1 MPMGALRRWL
11 PCCCCGGGGGG
22 GGGAGKGKGSVGDGL
37 VWDVPLKAHAS
48 GDYSVAVAQ
57 ANEALEDQAQV
68 LASPAATLV
77 GVYDGHGGP
86 EAARFVNRRLFT
98 LIQEF
103 AVENRGL
110 SAEVFEKAF
119 GATEEE
125 FVATVQRSWPSQPR
139 ILSVGSCCLVGAIE
153 DGTLYVAN
161 LGDSRAVLG
170 RRAAH
175 GKGKNRVV
183 AERLS
188 RDHNVADEDIRREL
202 KETHPD
208 DSHIVLNTHGV
219 WRIKGIIQVSRS
231 IGDVYLKKPEI
242 CKSSPMLQQSICP
255 FPLRRPVMSAVPSI
269 KTRKLRPGD
278 QFVIFASDGL
288 WEQLTDEAAVHIV
301 ASGPRKGVA
310 MRLVRAAQ
318 LEAARKKDMKYESIR
333 TIEKGQRRH
342 FHDDITVVVL
352 FLEKCRGKGKGK
364 GKGARPGHGD
374 EIDGTYGPVDVFS
387 LSPDDQEDPA
397 RPVLR

>member
-1 MPMGALRRWL
+1 MGALRRWL
-11 PCCCCGGGGGG
+11 PCCCCCCRGGGGGG
-22 GGGAGKGKGSVGDGL
+22 GGGSVGDGL
-37 VWDVPLKAHAS
+37 VWDVALKAHAS

-68 LASPAATLV
+68 FVSPAATLV

-86 EAARFVNRRLFT
+86 EAARFVNKRLFS

-103 AVENRGL
+103 AAQSGGI
-110 SAEVFEKAF
+110 SAEVLEKAF
-119 GATEEE
+119 GETEEE
-125 FVATVQRSWPSQPR
+125 FVASVQRSWPSQPR

-170 RRAAH
+170 RRSAAGAAH
-175 GKGKNRVV
+175 GRKGKNRVV
-183 AERLS
+183 PERLS
-188 RDHNVADEDIRREL
+188 RDHNVADEDVRREL
-202 KETHPD
+202 KELHPD

-242 CKSSPMLQQSICP
+242 CKSNPMLQQTICP
-255 FPLRRPVMSAVPSI
+255 FPLRRPVMSAVPTI

-288 WEQLTDEAAVHIV
+288 WEQLTDEAAVAIV
-301 ASGPRKGVA
+301 AGSPRRGVA

-318 LEAARKKDMKYESIR
+318 LEAARKKDVKYERIR

-352 FLEKCRGKGKGK
+352 FLDKCRGKAG
-364 GKGARPGHGD
+364 RGD
-374 EIDGTYGPVDVFS
+374 EIDGTDGPVDVFS
-387 LSPDDQEDPA
+387 LSPDDREDPT

>member
-1 MPMGALRRWL
+1 MGALRRWL
-11 PCCCCGGGGGG
+11 PCCCCCHGGGGGG
-22 GGGAGKGKGSVGDGL
+22 GGGSVGDGL
-37 VWDVPLKAHAS
+37 VWDVALKAHAS

-68 LASPAATLV
+68 FVSPAATLV

-86 EAARFVNRRLFT
+86 EAARFVNKRLFS

-103 AVENRGL
+103 AAQSGGI
-110 SAEVFEKAF
+110 SAEVLEKAF
-119 GATEEE
+119 GETEEE
-125 FVATVQRSWPSQPR
+125 FVASVQRSWPSQPR

-170 RRAAH
+170 RRAAAGAAH
-175 GKGKNRVV
+175 GRKGKNRVV
-183 AERLS
+183 PERLS
-188 RDHNVADEDIRREL
+188 RDHNVADEDVRREL
-202 KETHPD
+202 KELHPD

-242 CKSSPMLQQSICP
+242 CKSNPMLQQTICP
-255 FPLRRPVMSAVPSI
+255 FPLRRPVMSAVPTI

-288 WEQLTDEAAVHIV
+288 WEQLTDEAAVAIV
-301 ASGPRKGVA
+301 AGSPRRGVA

-318 LEAARKKDMKYESIR
+318 LEAARKKDVKYERIR

-352 FLEKCRGKGKGK
+352 FLDKCRGKAG
-364 GKGARPGHGD
+364 RGD
-374 EIDGTYGPVDVFS
+374 EIDGTDGPVDVFS
-387 LSPDDQEDPA
+387 LSPDDREDPT

>member
-1 MPMGALRRWL
+1 MGGRRRWL
-11 PCCCCGGGGGG
+11 PSCCCCSELGGGGRS
-22 GGGAGKGKGSVGDGL
+22 GSVADDGL
-37 VWDVPLKAHAS
+37 VWDVALKSHAS

-68 LASPAATLV
+68 LVSPASTLV

-86 EAARFVNRRLFT
+86 DAARFVNARIFS

-103 AVENRGL
+103 ASENGGL
-110 SAEVFEKAF
+110 SAEVIKRAF
-119 GATEEE
+119 AATEEE
-125 FVATVQRSWPSQPR
+125 FMGMVAKSWPSQPR
-139 ILSVGSCCLVGAIE
+139 LVSVGSCCLVGAIE

-170 RRAAH
+170 RRAAP
-175 GKGKNRVV
+175 GDRAKRRVV

-188 RDHNVADEDIRREL
+188 RDHNVADEAVRREMA
-202 KETHPD
+202 EAHPD
-208 DSHIVLNTHGV
+208 DPHIVTSAHGV

-231 IGDVYLKKPEI
+231 IGDAYLKRPDM
-242 CKSSPMLQQSICP
+242 CSPALMQTICP

-269 KTRKLRPGD
+269 KTRRLRPGD
-278 QFVIFASDGL
+278 QFLIFATDGL
-288 WEQLTDEAAVHIV
+288 WEQLTDEAAVNIV
-301 ASGPRKGVA
+301 SHSPRKGVA

-318 LEAARKKDMKYESIR
+318 LEAARKKDMKYESIAA
-333 TIEKGQRRH
+333 IEKGRRRR

-352 FLEKCRGKGKGK
+352 FLDN
-364 GKGARPGHGD
+364 RPCSPQSGGGVAD
-374 EIDGTYGPVDVFS
+374 EIDGTYAPVDVFS
-387 LSPDDQEDPA
+387 LSSDDQADDPT

>member
-1 MPMGALRRWL
+1 MGALRRWL

-22 GGGAGKGKGSVGDGL
+22 AGKGSVADGL
-37 VWDVPLKAHAS
+37 VWDVALKAHAS

-86 EAARFVNRRLFT
+86 EAARFVNKRLFS

-103 AVENRGL
+103 KVENGGGL
-110 SAEVFEKAF
+110 SAEVLEKAF

-188 RDHNVADEDIRREL
+188 RDHNVADEDVRREL
-202 KETHPD
+202 TEMHPD

-242 CKSSPMLQQSICP
+242 CKSNPMLQQSICP

-301 ASGPRKGVA
+301 ASSPRKGVA
-310 MRLVRAAQ
+310 KRLVRAAQ
-318 LEAARKKDMKYESIR
+318 LEAARKKDMKYERIR

-352 FLEKCRGKGKGK
+352 FLDKQRRGKGGE
-364 GKGARPGHGD
+364 RRGHDD
-374 EIDGTYGPVDVFS
+374 EIDGTKGPVDVFS
-387 LSPDDQEDPA
+387 LSPDDQEDPT

>member
-1 MPMGALRRWL
+1 
-11 PCCCCGGGGGG
+11 
-22 GGGAGKGKGSVGDGL
+22 
-37 VWDVPLKAHAS
+37 
-48 GDYSVAVAQ
+48 
-57 ANEALEDQAQV
+57 V
-68 LASPAATLV
+68 L
-77 GVYDGHGGP
+77 
-86 EAARFVNRRLFT
+86 
-98 LIQEF
+98 
-103 AVENRGL
+103 
-110 SAEVFEKAF
+110 EKAF
-119 GATEEE
+119 GETEEE
-125 FVATVQRSWPSQPR
+125 FVASVQRSWPSQPR

-170 RRAAH
+170 RRSAAGAAH
-175 GKGKNRVV
+175 GRKGKNRVV
-183 AERLS
+183 PERLS
-188 RDHNVADEDIRREL
+188 RDHNVADEDVRREL
-202 KETHPD
+202 KELHPD

-242 CKSSPMLQQSICP
+242 CKSNPMLQQTICP
-255 FPLRRPVMSAVPSI
+255 FPLRRPVMSAVPTI

-288 WEQLTDEAAVHIV
+288 WEQLTDEAAVAIV
-301 ASGPRKGVA
+301 AGSPRRGVA

-318 LEAARKKDMKYESIR
+318 LEAARKKDVKYERIR

-352 FLEKCRGKGKGK
+352 FLDKCRGKAG
-364 GKGARPGHGD
+364 RGD
-374 EIDGTYGPVDVFS
+374 EIDGTDGPVDVFS
-387 LSPDDQEDPA
+387 LSPDDREDPT

>member
-1 MPMGALRRWL
+1 MGALRRWL
-11 PCCCCGGGGGG
+11 PCCCCCRGGGGGG
-22 GGGAGKGKGSVGDGL
+22 GGGSVGDGL
-37 VWDVPLKAHAS
+37 VWDVALKAHAS

-68 LASPAATLV
+68 FVSPAATLV

-86 EAARFVNRRLFT
+86 EAARFVNKRLFS

-103 AVENRGL
+103 AAQSGGI
-110 SAEVFEKAF
+110 SAEVLEKAF
-119 GATEEE
+119 GETEEE
-125 FVATVQRSWPSQPR
+125 FVASVQRSWPSQPR

-170 RRAAH
+170 RRAAAGAAH
-175 GKGKNRVV
+175 GRKGKNRVV
-183 AERLS
+183 PERLS
-188 RDHNVADEDIRREL
+188 RDHNVADEDVRREL
-202 KETHPD
+202 KELHPD

-242 CKSSPMLQQSICP
+242 CKSNPMLQQTICP
-255 FPLRRPVMSAVPSI
+255 FPLRRPVMSAVPTI

-288 WEQLTDEAAVHIV
+288 WEQLTDEAAVAIV
-301 ASGPRKGVA
+301 AGSPRRGVA

-318 LEAARKKDMKYESIR
+318 LEAARKKDVKYERIR

-352 FLEKCRGKGKGK
+352 FLDKCRGKAG
-364 GKGARPGHGD
+364 RGD
-374 EIDGTYGPVDVFS
+374 EIDGTDGPVDVFS
-387 LSPDDQEDPA
+387 LSPDDREDPT

>member
-1 MPMGALRRWL
+1 MGALRRWL
-11 PCCCCGGGGGG
+11 PCCCCCHGGGGGG
-22 GGGAGKGKGSVGDGL
+22 GGGSVGDGL
-37 VWDVPLKAHAS
+37 VWDVALKAHAS

-68 LASPAATLV
+68 FVSPAATLV

-86 EAARFVNRRLFT
+86 EAARFVNKRLFS

-103 AVENRGL
+103 AAQSGGI
-110 SAEVFEKAF
+110 SAEVLEKAF
-119 GATEEE
+119 GETEEE
-125 FVATVQRSWPSQPR
+125 FVVSVQRSWPSQPR

-170 RRAAH
+170 RRAAAGAAH
-175 GKGKNRVV
+175 GRKGKNRVV
-183 AERLS
+183 PERLS
-188 RDHNVADEDIRREL
+188 RDHNVADEDVRREL
-202 KETHPD
+202 KELHPD

-242 CKSSPMLQQSICP
+242 CKSNPMLQQTICP
-255 FPLRRPVMSAVPSI
+255 FPLRRPVMSAVPTI

-288 WEQLTDEAAVHIV
+288 WEQLTDEAAVAIV
-301 ASGPRKGVA
+301 AGSPRRGVA

-318 LEAARKKDMKYESIR
+318 LEAARKKDVKYERIR

-352 FLEKCRGKGKGK
+352 FLDKCRGKAG
-364 GKGARPGHGD
+364 RGD
-374 EIDGTYGPVDVFS
+374 EIDGTDGPVDVFS
-387 LSPDDQEDPA
+387 LSPDDREDPT

>member
-1 MPMGALRRWL
+1 MGALRRWL
-11 PCCCCGGGGGG
+11 PCCCCCCGGGGGG
-22 GGGAGKGKGSVGDGL
+22 GGGKGKGSVGDGL
-37 VWDVPLKAHAS
+37 VWDVALKAHAS

-68 LASPAATLV
+68 FVSPAATLV

-86 EAARFVNRRLFT
+86 EAARFVNKRLFS
-98 LIQEF
+98 LIQEY
-103 AVENRGL
+103 AAQSGGI
-110 SAEVFEKAF
+110 SAEVLEKAF
-119 GATEEE
+119 GETEEE
-125 FVATVQRSWPSQPR
+125 FVAEVQRSWPSQPR

-153 DGTLYVAN
+153 NGTLYVAN

-170 RRAAH
+170 RRAAAAAGAH
-175 GKGKNRVV
+175 GRKGKNRVV

-188 RDHNVADEDIRREL
+188 RDHNVADEDVRNEL
-202 KETHPD
+202 KKLHPD

-269 KTRKLRPGD
+269 QTRKLRPGD

-288 WEQLTDEAAVHIV
+288 WEQLTDEAAVGIV
-301 ASGPRKGVA
+301 AGSARKGVA

-318 LEAARKKDMKYESIR
+318 LEAARKKDMKYERIR

-352 FLEKCRGKGKGK
+352 FLDKCRGKG
-364 GKGARPGHGD
+364 GHGD
-374 EIDGTYGPVDVFS
+374 EIDGTDGPVDVFS
-387 LSPDDQEDPA
+387 LSPDVDGREDPT